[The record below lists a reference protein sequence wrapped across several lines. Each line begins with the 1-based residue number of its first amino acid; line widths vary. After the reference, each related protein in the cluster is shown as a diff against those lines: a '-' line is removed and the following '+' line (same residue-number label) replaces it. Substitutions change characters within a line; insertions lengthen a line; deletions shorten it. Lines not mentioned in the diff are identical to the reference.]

1 MNASSLIERE
11 RALRPGASDADCVRA
26 IAARLIDDLG
36 IDEPPIDVDIVASM
50 LGITE
55 IEQDPLLVEAGCL
68 ICDGSRIHVRVRRS
82 DPAARQRFTVCHEC
96 AHTFF
101 PGFQR
106 TPQYRCD
113 PQVGERPNAV
123 RRHKQMSGAVVSRQH
138 SYVDVEHL
146 CDVAASELLLP
157 RRLFFADTVVFEFGL
172 SQLEN
177 LGARYGASLEATAR
191 RLVALHSEPVAL
203 VILRVMQS
211 PREYGTDLPER
222 LRVASRSTSGDW
234 PFIPV
239 HKSTDDHS
247 PFTRA
252 LYGEVVHEMAVIDDI
267 FTSPQ
272 RVEIAARA
280 YPYFI
285 DGERVDR
292 VIALMRQPRRHP
304 R

>member
-1 MNASSLIERE
+1 
-11 RALRPGASDADCVRA
+11 VR
-26 IAARLIDDLG
+26 
-36 IDEPPIDVDIVASM
+36 
-50 LGITE
+50 
-55 IEQDPLLVEAGCL
+55 Q
-68 ICDGSRIHVRVRRS
+68 S
-82 DPAARQRFTVCHEC
+82 DPVARQRFTVCHEC

-113 PQVGERPNAV
+113 PQVGERPSAV
-123 RRHKQMSGAVVSRQH
+123 RGRKRTSRAVVDPQH
-138 SYVDVEHL
+138 SYLDVEQL

-157 RRLFFADTVVFEFGL
+157 GRLFVADALASEFGL
-172 SQLEN
+172 SQLED

-191 RLVALHSEPVAL
+191 RLVALHPEPVAL

-211 PREYGTDLPER
+211 PREYGSDLPER
-222 LRVASRSTSGDW
+222 LRVASRLTSGNW

-239 HKSTDDHS
+239 HKSTDDQS

-252 LYGEVVHEMAVIDDI
+252 LYGEVVHEMAVIDDV
-267 FTSPQ
+267 FASPQ
-272 RVEIAARA
+272 RVEVAARA

-292 VIALMRQPRRHP
+292 VIALMRQTRRY

>member
-1 MNASSLIERE
+1 MNATSLIERE
-11 RALRPGASDADCVRA
+11 RAHRPGASDADCVRA

-55 IEQDPLLVEAGCL
+55 IQQDPLLVEAGCL
-68 ICDGSRIHVRVRRS
+68 ICDGSRIHVRVRQS

-106 TPQYRCD
+106 NPQYRCD
-113 PQVGERPNAV
+113 PHVGERLNAV
-123 RRHKQMSGAVVSRQH
+123 RRRKRTNGAASGRQH
-138 SYVDVEHL
+138 LYIDVEQL

-157 RRLFFADTVVFEFGL
+157 RRLFAADMLDFEFGL
-172 SQLEN
+172 PQLED

-191 RLVALHSEPVAL
+191 RLVALHPEPIAL
-203 VILRVMQS
+203 VIFRVMQS
-211 PREYGTDLPER
+211 PREYGTDVPER
-222 LRVASRSTSGDW
+222 LRVASRLTSGDW
-234 PFIPV
+234 PFIPMQ
-239 HKSTDDHS
+239 KSTDDHS

-252 LYGEVVHEMAVIDDI
+252 LYGEVVHEMAVIDDV

-292 VIALMRQPRRHP
+292 VIALMRQPRRHL
-304 R
+304 

>member
-1 MNASSLIERE
+1 MNATSLIERE

-36 IDEPPIDVDIVASM
+36 IDEPPIDVDMVASL

-55 IEQDPLLVEAGCL
+55 IAQDPLLVEAGCL
-68 ICDGSRIHVRVRRS
+68 ICDGSRIHVRVRQS
-82 DPAARQRFTVCHEC
+82 DPAGRQRFTVCHEC

-113 PQVGERPNAV
+113 PHAGERS
-123 RRHKQMSGAVVSRQH
+123 KSGGKHQRTSATVGRQQTSH
-138 SYVDVEHL
+138 VAVEHL

-157 RRLFFADTVVFEFGL
+157 RRLFVADMLGFEFGL
-172 SQLEN
+172 SLLEH

-191 RLVALHSEPVAL
+191 RLVALHPEPVAL
-203 VILRVMQS
+203 VIFRLMQS
-211 PREYGTDLPER
+211 PRERGTDLPKR
-222 LRVASRSTSGDW
+222 LRVASRLTSDGW
-234 PFIPV
+234 PFIPL
-239 HKSTDDHS
+239 HKSTGDGS

-252 LYGEVVHEMAVIDDI
+252 LFGEVVHEMVVIDDV
-267 FTSPQ
+267 FTSPL
-272 RVEIAARA
+272 RVEVAARA
-280 YPYFI
+280 YPYFV
-285 DGERVDR
+285 DGARVDR
-292 VIALMRQPRRHP
+292 VIALLRQPRRH